1 MAVAHCAPGDGAT
14 LFAIV
19 PRRRACRMLRREVV
33 PWSACA
39 ATVTV

>member
-19 PRRRACRMLRREVV
+19 PCRMLRREVV